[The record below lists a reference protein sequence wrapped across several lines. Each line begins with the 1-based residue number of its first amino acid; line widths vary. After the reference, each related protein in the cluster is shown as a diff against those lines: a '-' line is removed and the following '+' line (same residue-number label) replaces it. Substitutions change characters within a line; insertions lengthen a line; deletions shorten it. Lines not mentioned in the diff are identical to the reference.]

1 MGYRVPGGWKALDP
15 AAFGPYW
22 KRQYMFVAAT
32 MPSIMLSDVGSEI
45 QRMFPHLEWVA
56 SELLH
61 QSKPRLHHA
70 WLQVSARE
78 WGMGRGLYMGPPL
91 LVSRGGGGMYG
102 IPILVSRG
110 GRVWAPTPCH
120 DAD

>member
-61 QSKPRLHHA
+61 QSKPRLHHT
-70 WLQVSARE
+70 WLQVSR
-78 WGMGRGLYMGPPL
+78 GRGHVGLPH
-91 LVSRGGGGMYG
+91 S
-102 IPILVSRG
+102 
-110 GRVWAPTPCH
+110 
-120 DAD
+120 